1 MYITRRH
8 LTFGA
13 SAFAVGAGFG
23 LASCGDDQPKKPNG
37 KSLRMQAS
45 WLNDAEFL
53 GYFVALDPEFA
64 FYEKVGLNV
73 EYFSG
78 GPQVI
83 PETAILSGK
92 ADLALATPET
102 TARYILRDKVDLRII
117 GAQYQKNPIGIVSL
131 AKSGIRSPAD
141 LRGKKLAVPPVN
153 QPTAEALF
161 KLNHIDIKDV
171 ELVPYTYDPRILING
186 TADASTD
193 FVTNVPYVI
202 RKLGG
207 DPYSFLLYDYGL
219 TLYNDIVVVRGETLN
234 KKFEELVLWMMGSI
248 RGWQESFRDGD
259 FARIPKKFE
268 NTRFKDNGRTIDNEI
283 EFNRNQAPL
292 MLGERNLFEM
302 TVKGI
307 QGNINALKVLNFGI
321 PNDTRVWEAAQERLG
336 KSAK

>member
-1 MYITRRH
+1 
-8 LTFGA
+8 
-13 SAFAVGAGFG
+13 
-23 LASCGDDQPKKPNG
+23 
-37 KSLRMQAS
+37 
-45 WLNDAEFL
+45 
-53 GYFVALDPEFA
+53 
-64 FYEKVGLNV
+64 V
-73 EYFSG
+73 EYYSG

-102 TARYILRDKVDLRII
+102 IARYILRDKVDLRII

-131 AKSGIRSPAD
+131 AKSGIRTPAD
-141 LRGKKLAVPPVN
+141 LRGKRLAVPPVN
-153 QPTAEALF
+153 QPTAEALL
-161 KLNHIDIKDV
+161 KLNNIDIKDV

-202 RKLGG
+202 KKLGG
-207 DPYSFLLYDYGL
+207 EPASFLMYDFGL

-234 KKFEELVLWMMGSI
+234 TKFEELVLWMMGSMQ
-248 RGWQESFRDGD
+248 GWQEAFKGD
-259 FARIPKKFE
+259 DFERIPRKFE

-292 MLGERNLFEM
+292 MKGEKGLFEM

-307 QGNINALKVLNFGI
+307 QDNINALKVLNFGI
-321 PNDTRVWEAAQERLG
+321 PNDVFDTRVWDAAYERLRKG
-336 KSAK
+336 GN